1 MVYAID
7 SKSVAERLEGSSPSS
22 GTMKKGK
29 VIIILGPTASGKT
42 SLSIELAKKFN
53 GEIVSADSRQVYTGL
68 DLGTGK
74 VTKKEMSGIPHH
86 LLDVANPKRAFSV
99 AKYAKLAKK
108 AIDSILARGKVPI
121 LVGGTGFYIDTV
133 TTGIVLPEVP
143 PNSALREKLAKLSPE
158 RLFARLQKMDPER
171 AKTIEAQNPV
181 RLIRAIE
188 IATELGAVPPLTK
201 AVPHYEFLKMGL
213 DMKDDALKQRITT
226 RLAERIKAGMLKEAE
241 RLHTKGLSWKRMHEL
256 GLEYRHMADL
266 LTQKTLRTDFEPLLS
281 MDIWHY
287 VKRQRTWFRRDD
299 SIMWLDPTKKP
310 TLGKAS
316 ALVRKFLE
324 QKA

>member
-1 MVYAID
+1 
-7 SKSVAERLEGSSPSS
+7 
-22 GTMKKGK
+22 MKKGK

-53 GEIVSADSRQVYTGL
+53 GEIVSADSRQVYRGL

-86 LLDVANPKRAFSV
+86 LLDVANPKRVFSV
-99 AKYAKLAKK
+99 AEYAKLAKA

-121 LVGGTGFYIDTV
+121 LVGGTGFYIDSITM
-133 TTGIVLPEVP
+133 GIVLPDVP

-201 AVPHYEFLKMGL
+201 TAPYYEFLKIGL

-241 RLHTKGLSWKRMHEL
+241 RLHAMGLSWKRMREL

-266 LTQKTLRTDFEPLLS
+266 LTKKTPRTDFEPLLS

-287 VKRQRTWFRRDD
+287 VKRQRTWFKRDE
-299 SIMWLDPTKKP
+299 SITWLDPTKKP
-310 TLGKAS
+310 TLEKAS
-316 ALVRKFLE
+316 TLVRKFIKR
-324 QKA
+324 KA